1 VQLAAAIREQVRA
14 LDRNLPMK
22 IAPFSTLM
30 DANLVQER
38 LIATLSAF
46 FGGLA
51 LLLAS
56 IGLYGVMAYNVQ
68 RRTREI
74 GIRMSLGAGRGVVLW
89 MVLRKCLAMVL
100 AGVAIGAP
108 VSLWLSRLVTH
119 QLFGIAPGDPL
130 TIGVAA
136 TAMTAVALLA
146 GYLPAYR
153 ASRVDPTVALRY
165 E

>member
-1 VQLAAAIREQVRA
+1 
-14 LDRNLPMK
+14 
-22 IAPFSTLM
+22 
-30 DANLVQER
+30 
-38 LIATLSAF
+38 
-46 FGGLA
+46 
-51 LLLAS
+51 
-56 IGLYGVMAYNVQ
+56 MAYNVQ